1 MKLMRLHSAGEMRW
15 VISDTDG
22 IYWLEGD
29 PFGTWTRGIE
39 VASLA
44 GVRFLAPCQPTKI
57 IAIGLNYVSHAEEVD
72 AVVPKEPFFF
82 LKPPS
87 SIVAHGGKVIHPANL
102 SQRVD
107 YEGELAVVMGKS
119 GRDIATREA
128 SEYVLGYT
136 CANDVTARD
145 LQRTD
150 PQWTRAKGFDTF
162 CPLGPVIA
170 TDVDPSDLMIRT
182 RLNGEV
188 RQEASTS
195 EMVFSVERL
204 ISYISAVMTL
214 EAGDVILT
222 GTPAGV
228 GELKPGDRIEVE
240 IESVGTLTN
249 TVVEA

>member
-1 MKLMRLHSAGEMRW
+1 MKLMRLHCAGETRW

-29 PFGTWTRGIE
+29 PFGAWTRGME
-39 VASLA
+39 VVSLA
-44 GVRFLAPCQPTKI
+44 GVRFLAPCRPTKI
-57 IAIGLNYVSHAEEVD
+57 IAVSHNYLSHAQEV
-72 AVVPKEPFFF
+72 AVDVPEEPFFF

-87 SIVAHGGKVIHPANL
+87 SIIAHGGSIVYPTSL
-102 SQRVD
+102 SRRVD
-107 YEGELAVVMGKS
+107 YEGELGVVMGKP
-119 GRDIATREA
+119 GRDIAPGQARGH
-128 SEYVLGYT
+128 VLGYT

-145 LQRTD
+145 LQRMD

-170 TDVDPSDLMIRT
+170 TDVDPGGLSIRT
-182 RLNGEV
+182 RLNGEL

-195 EMVFSVERL
+195 EMILSVEQL
-204 ISYISAVMTL
+204 ISHISEVMTL
-214 EAGDVILT
+214 EPGDVVLT

-240 IESVGTLTN
+240 VEGIGTLTN
-249 TVVEA
+249 TVVEG